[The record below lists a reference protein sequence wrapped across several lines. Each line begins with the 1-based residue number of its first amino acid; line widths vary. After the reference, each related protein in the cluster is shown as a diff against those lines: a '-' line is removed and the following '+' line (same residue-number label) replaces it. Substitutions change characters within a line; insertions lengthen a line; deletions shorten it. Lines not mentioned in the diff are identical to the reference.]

1 LFPRAF
7 ELTFAHGD
15 ASAALDEVEAL
26 HNQKIARRPP
36 RVARGAAEPKSALPS
51 REEVMAFIGGAAAP
65 NGERAPAR
73 VTKRDI
79 ARAFGVKGEAK
90 AELKL
95 IIKDL
100 QAEGAVARG
109 RKALTVQGRL
119 PSLVVADIAEVDR
132 DGELIAK
139 PVEWSGDGPAP
150 RILVRRSRLKR
161 DRGSTPGLG
170 ARVLMRVEFDANAGQ
185 KAPAY
190 SGRVIKILDKMK
202 ARAFAVYR
210 VAADGSGRA
219 LPVDK
224 KAAGREF
231 VVPHGMA
238 GEARDGDLVAIEPL
252 REGRLGSPPARVVET
267 IGSVKSER
275 AVSLI
280 ALETHHIPHVF
291 SPAALKEAE
300 AARPVRLSPPR
311 EDWRALPLVT
321 IDPPD
326 AKDHDDAV
334 HAVLDSDPQNPGG
347 FVVTVAIADVAAYV
361 HPGSAMDAQALERG
375 NSVYFPDRVVPML
388 PERISNDLCSLR
400 AHQDRPALAVRMVLG
415 ADGRKRSH
423 RFQRIM
429 MRSAA
434 KLSYEQAQAA
444 IDGRPDETTK
454 SLLDSVLKPLYA
466 AHSVI
471 KIERE
476 RRDPLDLD
484 LPERKLVLDSEGRL
498 KDVVWPERLEAHRLI
513 EEFMILAN
521 VAAAETL
528 EAAHSP
534 LLYRAHDAPSAEK
547 LEDLIEFLRTIG
559 VKLAKGE
566 RVRPSHFNGVLARVR
581 GHAVE
586 ALVNEVVLRAQAQ
599 AEYAHEN
606 YGHFGLNLRRYAHF
620 TSPIRRYADLIIH
633 RALIRALN
641 LGPGGL
647 NDMRAGELA
656 QIAEHIS
663 AAERRAMAAERE
675 TVDRVIAAHLA
686 DRVGAIFTGRIAGVT
701 RAGLFVKLS
710 DTGADGFV
718 PAATLGDDYF
728 RFEEA
733 NRAMVGARTKET
745 FRLGGE
751 VKVRLVE
758 AAPFAG
764 ALRFEIVRPASE
776 SRAVRHRDAP
786 APRKPI
792 RMGRRR

>member
-1 LFPRAF
+1 
-7 ELTFAHGD
+7 
-15 ASAALDEVEAL
+15 
-26 HNQKIARRPP
+26 
-36 RVARGAAEPKSALPS
+36 
-51 REEVMAFIGGAAAP
+51 MAFIGGAPAP

-73 VTKRDI
+73 VSKRDI

-90 AELKL
+90 AGLKL
-95 IIKDL
+95 LIKDL
-100 QAEGAVARG
+100 QAEGAVPRG
-109 RKALTVQGRL
+109 RKALSVQGRL
-119 PSLVVADIAEVDR
+119 PSLVVADIAELAR

-139 PVEWSGDGPAP
+139 PVEWTGDTTPP
-150 RILVRRSRLKR
+150 RILVRRSRTKG
-161 DRGSTPGLG
+161 DRAPTPGLG
-170 ARVLMRVEFDANAGQ
+170 ARVLMRVEFDADAGS

-190 SGRVIKILDKMK
+190 SGRVVKILDKLK
-202 ARAFAVYR
+202 ARTFAVYR
-210 VAADGSGRA
+210 ATADGAGRA
-219 LPVDK
+219 LPVEK
-224 KAAGREF
+224 RAAGREYL
-231 VVPHGMA
+231 VPAGMA

-252 REGRLGSPPARVVET
+252 REGRLGLPPARVVET

-291 SPAALKEAE
+291 SPATLKESE
-300 AARPVRLSPPR
+300 DARPVRLAAPR
-311 EDWRALPLVT
+311 EDWRELPLVT

-334 HAVLDSDPQNPGG
+334 HAVLDADPENSGG

-361 HPGSAMDAQALERG
+361 QPGMAMDREALERG

-400 AHQDRPALAVRMVLG
+400 AQEDRPALAVRMILG

-423 RFQRIM
+423 KFHRIM

-444 IDGRPDETTK
+444 IDGRADETTEP
-454 SLLDSVLKPLYA
+454 LVDSVLKPLYA
-466 AHSVI
+466 AHSVV

-476 RRDPLDLD
+476 RRNPLDLD

-498 KDVVWPERLEAHRLI
+498 KDVRWPERLDAHRLI

-521 VAAAETL
+521 VAAAESL

-534 LLYRAHDAPSAEK
+534 LLYRAHDAPSDEK
-547 LEDLIEFLRTIG
+547 LNDLIEFLRTIG

-566 RVRPSHFNGVLARVR
+566 RVRPSHFNGVLSHVR
-581 GHAVE
+581 GQAVE

-599 AEYAHEN
+599 AEYSHEN

-620 TSPIRRYADLIIH
+620 TSPIRRYADLIVH

-647 NDMRAGELA
+647 NDMGAGELA

-663 AAERRAMAAERE
+663 GAERRAMAAERE
-675 TVDRVIAAHLA
+675 TVDRVVAAHLA
-686 DRVGAIFTGRIAGVT
+686 DRVGAIFPGRIAGVT
-701 RAGLFVKLS
+701 RVGLFVKLS
-710 DTGADGFV
+710 ETGADGFV
-718 PAATLGDDYF
+718 PAATLGADYF

-733 NRAMVGARTKET
+733 NRALVGTRTKET
-745 FRLGGE
+745 FRLGAA
-751 VKVRLVE
+751 VNVRLVE

-764 ALRFEIVRPASE
+764 ALRFEIVRAGSE
-776 SRAVRHRDAP
+776 SRVQSRGAF
-786 APRKPI
+786 APRKPSYK
-792 RMGRRR
+792 GKRR

>member
-1 LFPRAF
+1 
-7 ELTFAHGD
+7 
-15 ASAALDEVEAL
+15 
-26 HNQKIARRPP
+26 
-36 RVARGAAEPKSALPS
+36 
-51 REEVMAFIGGAAAP
+51 MAFIGGAPAP

-73 VTKRDI
+73 VSKRDI

-90 AELKL
+90 AGLKL
-95 IIKDL
+95 LIKDL
-100 QAEGAVARG
+100 QAEGAVPHG
-109 RKALTVQGRL
+109 RKALSVQGRL
-119 PSLVVADIAEVDR
+119 PSLVVADIAELAR

-139 PVEWSGDGPAP
+139 PVEWTGETTPP
-150 RILVRRSRLKR
+150 RILVRRSRTKG
-161 DRGSTPGLG
+161 DRAPTPGLG
-170 ARVLMRVEFDANAGQ
+170 ARVLMRVEFDADAGS
-185 KAPAY
+185 KALAY
-190 SGRVIKILDKMK
+190 SGRVVKILDKLK
-202 ARAFAVYR
+202 ARTFAVYR
-210 VAADGSGRA
+210 TTADGAGRA
-219 LPVDK
+219 LPVEK
-224 KAAGREF
+224 RAAGREYL
-231 VVPHGMA
+231 VPAGMA

-252 REGRLGSPPARVVET
+252 REGRLGLPPARVVET

-291 SPAALKEAE
+291 SPATLKEAE
-300 AARPVRLSPPR
+300 DARPVRLAAPR

-334 HAVLDSDPQNPGG
+334 HAVLDADPENSGG
-347 FVVTVAIADVAAYV
+347 FIVTVAIADVAAYV
-361 HPGSAMDAQALERG
+361 QPGMAMDREALERG

-400 AHQDRPALAVRMVLG
+400 AQEDRPALAVRMVLG

-423 RFQRIM
+423 KFHRIM

-444 IDGRPDETTK
+444 IDGRSDETTEP
-454 SLLDSVLKPLYA
+454 LVDSVLKPLYA
-466 AHSVI
+466 AHSVV

-476 RRDPLDLD
+476 RRNPLDLD

-498 KDVVWPERLEAHRLI
+498 KDVRWPERLDAHRLI

-521 VAAAETL
+521 VAAAESL

-534 LLYRAHDAPSAEK
+534 LLYRAHDAPSDEK
-547 LEDLIEFLRTIG
+547 LNDLIEFLRTIG

-566 RVRPSHFNGVLARVR
+566 RVRPSHFNGVLSHVR
-581 GHAVE
+581 GQAVE

-599 AEYAHEN
+599 AEYSHEN

-620 TSPIRRYADLIIH
+620 TSPIRRYADLIVH

-647 NDMRAGELA
+647 NDMGGGELA

-663 AAERRAMAAERE
+663 GAERRAMAAERE
-675 TVDRVIAAHLA
+675 TMDRLIAAHLA
-686 DRVGAIFTGRIAGVT
+686 DRVGAIFAGRIAGVT
-701 RAGLFVKLS
+701 RVGLFVKLS
-710 DTGADGFV
+710 ETGADGFV
-718 PAATLGDDYF
+718 PAATLGQDYF

-733 NRAMVGARTKET
+733 NRALVGTRTKET
-745 FRLGGE
+745 FRLGAA
-751 VKVRLVE
+751 VNVRLVE

-764 ALRFEIVRPASE
+764 ALRFEIVRAGSE
-776 SRAVRHRDAP
+776 SRVQSRGAF
-786 APRKPI
+786 APRKPSYK
-792 RMGRRR
+792 GKRR

>member
-1 LFPRAF
+1 M
-7 ELTFAHGD
+7 
-15 ASAALDEVEAL
+15 EAL
-26 HNQKIARRPP
+26 QNQKIRRRAPNA
-36 RVARGAAEPKSALPS
+36 VHGVEEPKAAAPPS
-51 REEVMAFIGGAAAP
+51 REEVMAFIGGGPAP

-90 AELKL
+90 AELKVL
-95 IIKDL
+95 IKDL

-109 RKALTVQGRL
+109 RKALTVEGRL
-119 PSLVVADIAEVDR
+119 PSLVVADIAELAR

-139 PVEWSGDGPAP
+139 PVEWTGDGPPP
-150 RILVRRSRLKR
+150 RILVRRSRAKR
-161 DRGSTPGLG
+161 DRAPTPGLG
-170 ARVLMRVEFDANAGQ
+170 ARVLMRVEFDADAGS

-190 SGRVIKILDKMK
+190 SGRVVKILDKMK
-202 ARAFAVYR
+202 ARTFAVYR
-210 VAADGSGRA
+210 ASADGSGRA
-219 LPVDK
+219 LPVEK
-224 KAAGREF
+224 RAAGREYL
-231 VVPHGMA
+231 VPAGMA

-252 REGRLGSPPARVVET
+252 REGRLGLPPARVVET

-291 SPAALKEAE
+291 SPASLKEAE
-300 AARPVRLSPPR
+300 DARPVRLAAPR
-311 EDWRALPLVT
+311 EDWRALSLVT

-334 HAVLDSDPQNPGG
+334 HAVLDSDPENSGG
-347 FVVTVAIADVAAYV
+347 FIVTVAIADVAAYV
-361 HPGSAMDAQALERG
+361 QPGMAMDGQALERG

-400 AHQDRPALAVRMVLG
+400 AQEDRPALAVRMVLS

-423 RFQRIM
+423 TFHRVM

-444 IDGRPDETTK
+444 IDGRPDETTEP
-454 SLLDSVLKPLYA
+454 LVDSVLKPLYA

-471 KIERE
+471 RIERE

-498 KDVVWPERLEAHRLI
+498 KDVRWPERLDAHRLI

-521 VAAAETL
+521 VAAAESL

-534 LLYRAHDAPSAEK
+534 LLYRAHDAPSVEK

-566 RVRPSHFNGVLARVR
+566 RVRPSHFNGILSRVR
-581 GHAVE
+581 DQGVE

-599 AEYAHEN
+599 AEYSHEN

-620 TSPIRRYADLIIH
+620 TSPIRRYADLIVH

-663 AAERRAMAAERE
+663 GAERRAMAAERE

-686 DRVGAIFTGRIAGVT
+686 DRVGAIFAGRIAGVT
-701 RAGLFVKLS
+701 RVGLFVKLS
-710 DTGADGFV
+710 ETGADGFV

-733 NRAMVGARTKET
+733 NRALVGTRTKET
-745 FRLGGE
+745 FRLGGS
-751 VKVRLVE
+751 VNVRLVE

-764 ALRFEIVRPASE
+764 ALRFEVARPGSE
-776 SRAVRHRDAP
+776 SRVQNRGAF
-786 APRKPI
+786 APRKPVYK
-792 RMGRRR
+792 GKRR

>member
-1 LFPRAF
+1 VKVLQ
-7 ELTFAHGD
+7 
-15 ASAALDEVEAL
+15 
-26 HNQKIARRPP
+26 NQKIRRRPP
-36 RVARGAAEPKSALPS
+36 RAVSGGAEPAAAALPS
-51 REEVMAFIGGAAAP
+51 REEVMAFIGGAPAP

-73 VTKRDI
+73 VSKRDI

-95 IIKDL
+95 LIKDL

-119 PSLVVADIAEVDR
+119 ASLIVADIAELAR

-139 PVEWSGDGPAP
+139 PVEWTGDGPSP
-150 RILVRRSRLKR
+150 RILVRRTRAKR
-161 DRGSTPGLG
+161 DRTPTPGLG
-170 ARVLMRVEFDANAGQ
+170 ARVLMRVDFDPDAGS

-190 SGRVIKILDKMK
+190 SGRVVKILDKMK
-202 ARAFAVYR
+202 ARTFAVYR
-210 VAADGSGRA
+210 VAEDGSGRA
-219 LPVDK
+219 LPVEK
-224 KAAGREF
+224 RAAGREYI
-231 VVPHGMA
+231 VPVGMA
-238 GEARDGDLVAIEPL
+238 GEAKDGDLVAIEPL
-252 REGRLGSPPARVVET
+252 REGRLGLPPARVVET

-280 ALETHHIPHVF
+280 ALETHHIPRVF

-300 AARPVRLSPPR
+300 AARPVRLSPSR
-311 EDWRALPLVT
+311 EDWRTLQLVT

-334 HAVLDSDPQNPGG
+334 HAVLDSDPENSGG

-361 HPGSAMDAQALERG
+361 QPGMAMDREALERG

-400 AHQDRPALAVRMVLG
+400 PQEDRPALAVRMVFG

-423 RFQRIM
+423 RFHRIM

-444 IDGRPDETTK
+444 IDGRTDETTEP
-454 SLLDSVLKPLYA
+454 LVDSVLKPLYG

-471 KIERE
+471 RIERE
-476 RRDPLDLD
+476 RRNPLDLD
-484 LPERKLVLDSEGRL
+484 LPERKLVLDPEGRL
-498 KDVVWPERLEAHRLI
+498 KDVRWPERLEAHRLI

-521 VAAAETL
+521 VAAAESL

-534 LLYRAHDAPSAEK
+534 LLYRAHDAPSSEK
-547 LEDLIEFLRTIG
+547 LDDLIEFLRTIG

-566 RVRPSHFNGVLARVR
+566 RVRPSHFNGVLSRVR
-581 GHAVE
+581 GQGVE

-599 AEYAHEN
+599 AEYSHEN

-620 TSPIRRYADLIIH
+620 TSPIRRYADLVVH
-633 RALIRALN
+633 RALIRALS
-641 LGPGGL
+641 LGPDGL
-647 NDMRAGELA
+647 NDMRSGELA

-663 AAERRAMAAERE
+663 GAERRAMAAERE

-686 DRVGAIFTGRIAGVT
+686 DRVGAIFAGRIAGVT
-701 RAGLFVKLS
+701 RVGLFVKLS
-710 DTGADGFV
+710 ETGADGFV
-718 PAATLGDDYF
+718 PAATLGEDYF
-728 RFEEA
+728 RFDEA
-733 NRAMVGARTKET
+733 NRALVGTRTKET
-745 FRLGGE
+745 FRLGGS
-751 VKVRLVE
+751 VNVRLVE

-764 ALRFEIVRPASE
+764 ALRFEIVRPGSE
-776 SRAVRHRDAP
+776 SRVQNRGAFAS
-786 APRKPI
+786 RKPI
-792 RMGRRR
+792 YKGKRR